1 MKEAGMTY
9 LDDRANLRGKVAVVT
24 GGAGGLGWPI
34 VRDFMKAGVQVA
46 LCDRDAA
53 AIEAIASEMQSAS
66 VKTLLRLADVRDPVA
81 MDAFFQE
88 IDREFGRIDIL
99 VNVPGGGFVAPLLET
114 RPKGW
119 QAVASQNFFY
129 ILDTTQ
135 QAARRMIAQG
145 QGGSIIYIT
154 SIEAHRGVPNRAI
167 YGSMKAAVAHL
178 AKTLAMEF
186 HADGI
191 RVNCIAPDIFPTPN
205 SGGSAFDPQSPQGKL
220 ERTISVPMG
229 RYGEGDDLTGC
240 VLFLASDLASY
251 VTGATLHVDGGTY
264 ASSGWFHWPDQG
276 WMNTPTQEIVDMLA
290 SASTQQEGS
299 YSTSRE
305 GADPA

>member
-1 MKEAGMTY
+1 MSY
-9 LDDRANLRGKVAVVT
+9 LEGRADLAGKVAVVT

-34 VRDFMKAGVQVA
+34 SRDLARAGVQVA
-46 LCDRDAA
+46 VCDRD
-53 AIEAIASEMQSAS
+53 QSALDNIAEEMAAMP
-66 VKTLLRLADVRDPVA
+66 VKTLLRHADVRDSEA
-81 MDAFFQE
+81 MDRFFKD
-88 IDREFGRIDIL
+88 IDAEFGRVDIL

-129 ILDTTQ
+129 VLDTTQ
-135 QAARRMIAQG
+135 QAARRMRAQG
-145 QGGSIIYIT
+145 SGGSIIYIT

-191 RVNCIAPDIFPTPN
+191 RVNCIAPDIFPTPG
-205 SGGSAFDPQSPQGKL
+205 SGGQPYEPGSAQDKLNQSV
-220 ERTISVPMG
+220 SVPMARFG
-229 RYGEGDDLTGC
+229 KGEDLTGC

-251 VTGATLHVDGGTY
+251 VTGSTVHVDGGTY
-264 ASSGWFHWPDQG
+264 ASSGWFNWPEEG
-276 WMNTPTQEIVDMLA
+276 WMNTPPAKILDMLA
-290 SASTQQEGS
+290 QRHG
-299 YSTSRE
+299 
-305 GADPA
+305 G